1 MLAKS
6 LIIFISFGLVTGF
19 LSGVYLI
26 DVKNTSQ
33 LVYVEGPSISVVTEK
48 FDFKLNEDIKIRV
61 INSGSVPLIFPDASY
76 GLKITGLFGE
86 LMYSPTAAQVIST
99 LESENEIE
107 FLWDHIKNDGE
118 IVLDGIYRI
127 SVMGMDEEGN
137 NVERSTTVT
146 IWK

>member
-1 MLAKS
+1 MFAKS
-6 LIIFISFGLVTGF
+6 LIIFTSFGLVAGLLF
-19 LSGVYLI
+19 GVYLI
-26 DVKNTSQ
+26 DVKNTGQ
-33 LVYVEGPSISVVTEK
+33 LLYVEGPSISVVTEK

-61 INSGSVPLIFPDASY
+61 INSGSIPLTFYDASY

-86 LMYSPTAAQVIST
+86 LMYSPTTAQVIST
-99 LESENEIE
+99 LESGDEIE
-107 FLWDHIKNDGE
+107 FSWDHIKNDGK
-118 IVLDGIYRI
+118 IVLDGVYRI

>member
-1 MLAKS
+1 MFAKS
-6 LIIFISFGLVTGF
+6 LVIFTSFGLVAGLLF
-19 LSGVYLI
+19 GVYLI
-26 DVKNTSQ
+26 DVKNTGQ
-33 LVYVEGPSISVVTEK
+33 LLYVEGSSISVVTEK

-99 LESENEIE
+99 LDSGNKIE
-107 FLWDHIKNDGE
+107 FSWDHIKNDGE

>member
-6 LIIFISFGLVTGF
+6 LVIFISFGVMVGLLF
-19 LSGVYLI
+19 GVYLI
-26 DVKNTSQ
+26 DVKNTGQ
-33 LVYVEGPSISVVTEK
+33 LVYVEGPSISIVTEK

-61 INSGSVPLIFPDASY
+61 INSGSVPLTFPDASY

-86 LMYSPTAAQVIST
+86 LMYSPTTTQVIST
-99 LESENEIE
+99 LEPGDEIE
-107 FLWDHIKNDGE
+107 FSWDHIKNDGK

>member
-6 LIIFISFGLVTGF
+6 LVIFISFGVIVGLLF
-19 LSGVYLI
+19 GVYLI
-26 DVKNTSQ
+26 DVKNTRQ
-33 LVYVEGPSISVVTEK
+33 LEFVEGPSISVVTEK
-48 FDFKLNEDIKIRV
+48 FDFKLREEIKIRV
-61 INSGSVPLIFPDASY
+61 INSGSISLTFSDASY

-86 LMYSPTAAQVIST
+86 LMYSPVVAQVIST
-99 LESENEIE
+99 LNPGEEVE
-107 FLWDHIKNDGE
+107 FTWDHIKIDGE

-127 SVMGMDEEGN
+127 SVTGMYEEGN